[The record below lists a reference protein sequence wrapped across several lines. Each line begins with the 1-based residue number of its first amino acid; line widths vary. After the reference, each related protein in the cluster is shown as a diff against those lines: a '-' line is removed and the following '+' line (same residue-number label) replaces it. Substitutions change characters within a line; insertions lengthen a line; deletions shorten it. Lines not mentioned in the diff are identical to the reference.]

1 MNRSSLLWRIGFWSL
16 VIVVIAVTEFS
27 CGNSIPQERAV
38 NALRANGFTDV
49 EVTKRSVVFVSLRG
63 CDKSDNVKFDAM
75 VTNSRGERV
84 HVIVCGG
91 IFKGMTIRYK

>member
-1 MNRSSLLWRIGFWSL
+1 MNRSSLLWSIGFWTTL
-16 VIVVIAVTEFS
+16 IVALAAAQFS

-38 NALRANGFTDV
+38 KALEAQGFSDV
-49 EVTKRSVVFVSLRG
+49 KITKRSVVFVNFCG
-63 CDKSDNVKFDAM
+63 CDQSDIVKFDAM

-84 HVIVCGG
+84 HLIVCGG